1 MGIKAKKKDF
11 DCQEAESL
19 EFIADTIED
28 QDTTIKDDEV
38 IYYKAKKIVP
48 RQELK
53 LGMER
58 WEKIEIQYKSQFQY
72 ILGLPFYLTQAY
84 LVQFLIPIY
93 FLQSL
98 TWYHDTIYFCS
109 LIISL
114 SGNILCTCQGIIL
127 PSLCSY
133 CSWG

>member
-58 WEKIEIQYKSQFQY
+58 WEKIEIQQLVSVSIHFRFTFLLDSSIPGSVPDPNLLSS
-72 ILGLPFYLTQAY
+72 ILD
-84 LVQFLIPIY
+84 LV
-93 FLQSL
+93 S
-98 TWYHDTIYFCS
+98 
-109 LIISL
+109 
-114 SGNILCTCQGIIL
+114 
-127 PSLCSY
+127 
-133 CSWG
+133 

>member
-1 MGIKAKKKDF
+1 MSMNPFCEIAVEEAIQLKEADVKAKKKDF

-58 WEKIEIQYKSQFQY
+58 
-72 ILGLPFYLTQAY
+72 
-84 LVQFLIPIY
+84 
-93 FLQSL
+93 
-98 TWYHDTIYFCS
+98 
-109 LIISL
+109 
-114 SGNILCTCQGIIL
+114 
-127 PSLCSY
+127 
-133 CSWG
+133 